1 MEGTSALTTALF
13 QVSRSWLN
21 EWRNEWT
28 NEHMYEQ
35 IIYLSY
41 SSTRWFIP
49 WGKFAFFSALYPSQC
64 QTWHRYWTQGRIG
77 LKGLLLGGACTF
89 WGALRTRL
97 IKSQCPS
104 EADQL
109 SSYCF
114 CLCFST
120 CESRVIGLW
129 HANTHPQSSGCQLG
143 TQGKPCPVPMTSSH
157 KLMGQGGPHPHSSSP
172 AWTHSQ

>member
-1 MEGTSALTTALF
+1 
-13 QVSRSWLN
+13 
-21 EWRNEWT
+21 
-28 NEHMYEQ
+28 MYEQ

-49 WGKFAFFSALYPSQC
+49 WEKFAFFSALYPSQC
-64 QTWHRYWTQGRIG
+64 QTWHRYRMQSRIE
-77 LKGLLLGGACTF
+77 LKGLLLGGACTL
-89 WGALRTRL
+89 WGALRTL
-97 IKSQCPS
+97 PIPSQCPS

-114 CLCFST
+114 CLGFST

-129 HANTHPQSSGCQLG
+129 HANTSPYLRLSAWNPGQ
-143 TQGKPCPVPMTSSH
+143 PCPVPMTSTN
-157 KLMGQGGPHPHSSSP
+157 KVMGQGGPCPHSNSL

>member
-1 MEGTSALTTALF
+1 
-13 QVSRSWLN
+13 
-21 EWRNEWT
+21 
-28 NEHMYEQ
+28 MYEQ

-41 SSTRWFIP
+41 SLTRWFTS

-64 QTWHRYWTQGRIG
+64 QTRHRYWTQSRIE
-77 LKGLLLGGACTF
+77 LKGLLLGGACTL
-89 WGALRTRL
+89 WGALRTL
-97 IKSQCPS
+97 PITSQSPS

-114 CLCFST
+114 CLGFST

-129 HANTHPQSSGCQLG
+129 HANTHPQTSGCQLG
-143 TQGKPCPVPMTSSH
+143 TQGNLVQFPWPHQIV
-157 KLMGQGGPHPHSSSP
+157 MGQGGPRPHSNSL